1 MSRIFDALQRSGTE
15 QSGIEYPDL
24 ISVVTEVFEAPRE
37 QRPIADLPTVS
48 EPVTAQPA
56 ILRSIPVPPLPVQ
69 PFSDQPVAVQ
79 SVVAQPAVAQAS
91 SVQTTTTDPFTKE
104 VTGDGPLAF
113 PSLEVVP
120 TTTSRLVFMTEP
132 DSLAAEKFR
141 FLGVRLRQLQQSRP
155 LKKVLVTSTIPE
167 EGKST
172 VSANLAG
179 VLARRKQSVLL
190 IEGDLRRPT
199 LAQQF
204 GLGTLAGLGEWLQSG
219 RQTVANVYRLEGPDF
234 WFMPAGNPPENP
246 LELLQSG
253 RLSYLMGQLSN
264 LFDWIIVDSPPLLP
278 LADTT
283 VWARV
288 TDGTLLVAREGKS
301 EKKQLQ
307 RGLEALKKSDLLGV
321 VLNGCIHPDH
331 KSYYQR
337 YAPTVK

>member
-15 QSGIEYPDL
+15 QSGVEYPDL
-24 ISVVTEVFEAPRE
+24 VSIVTEVFEAPRE
-37 QRPIADLPTVS
+37 QRPFPEPPPIL
-48 EPVTAQPA
+48 EPVPAQSA
-56 ILRSIPVPPLPVQ
+56 VQPVSVQPIPVQ
-69 PFSDQPVAVQ
+69 PLPDQSAT
-79 SVVAQPAVAQAS
+79 
-91 SVQTTTTDPFTKE
+91 VQTTTTEPFTKE
-104 VTGDGPLAF
+104 VTGDGPVDF
-113 PSLEVVP
+113 PSLQVSVLP
-120 TTTSRLVFMTEP
+120 TSRLVFLSEP

-141 FLGVRLRQLQQSRP
+141 FLGVRLRQIQQSRS

-204 GLGTLAGLGEWLQSG
+204 GLGRLAGLGEWLQSG
-219 RQTVANVYRLEGPDF
+219 RQTVSNVYRLEGPDF
-234 WFMPAGNPPENP
+234 WFLPAGNPPENP

-253 RLSYLMGQLSN
+253 RLSYLMRQLAN

-283 VWARV
+283 VWSRV

-321 VLNGCIHPDH
+321 VLNGCAHPDH

-337 YAPTVK
+337 YSPTTK

>member
-15 QSGIEYPDL
+15 QSGVEYPDMV
-24 ISVVTEVFEAPRE
+24 SMVTEVFEAPRE
-37 QRPIADLPTVS
+37 QRPIAEPATTV
-48 EPVTAQPA
+48 EQAAAQPA
-56 ILRSIPVPPLPVQ
+56 ILQPISVRPISVPPISVQPVP
-69 PFSDQPVAVQ
+69 VQ
-79 SVVAQPAVAQAS
+79 STT
-91 SVQTTTTDPFTKE
+91 VQTTTTEPFTKE
-104 VTGDGPLAF
+104 VTGDGPVDF
-113 PSLEVVP
+113 PSLEVSVLP
-120 TTTSRLVFMTEP
+120 TSRLVFLTEP

-141 FLGVRLRQLQQSRP
+141 FLGVRLRQLQQGRP

-204 GLGTLAGLGEWLQSG
+204 GLGRLAGLGEWLQSG
-219 RQTVANVYRLEGPDF
+219 RQTVSNVYRLEGPDF

-253 RLSYLMGQLSN
+253 RLSYLMGQLAD

-283 VWARV
+283 VWSRV

-307 RGLEALKKSDLLGV
+307 RGLEVLKKSDLLGV
-321 VLNGCIHPDH
+321 VLNGCVHPDH

-337 YAPTVK
+337 YSPTTK

>member
-15 QSGIEYPDL
+15 QSGVEYPDL
-24 ISVVTEVFEAPRE
+24 VSIVTEVFEAPRE
-37 QRPIADLPTVS
+37 QRPIAEPAPIL
-48 EPVTAQPA
+48 EPVPQPAFVQPIAAQP
-56 ILRSIPVPPLPVQ
+56 PPVQ
-69 PFSDQPVAVQ
+69 PVPDQPA
-79 SVVAQPAVAQAS
+79 
-91 SVQTTTTDPFTKE
+91 SVQTTTTEPFTKE
-104 VTGDGPLAF
+104 VTGDGPVDF
-113 PSLEVVP
+113 PSLEVSVLP
-120 TTTSRLVFMTEP
+120 TSRLVFLNEP

-204 GLGTLAGLGEWLQSG
+204 GLGRLAGLGEWLQSG
-219 RQTVANVYRLEGPDF
+219 RQTVSNVYRLEGPDF

-283 VWARV
+283 VWSRV

-307 RGLEALKKSDLLGV
+307 RGLEVLKKSDLLGV
-321 VLNGCIHPDH
+321 VLNGCVHPDH

-337 YAPTVK
+337 YSPTTK

>member
-15 QSGIEYPDL
+15 QSGVEYPDL

-37 QRPIADLPTVS
+37 QRPIADPPTAP
-48 EPVTAQPA
+48 EPATAQA
-56 ILRSIPVPPLPVQ
+56 ALLRSISVPPMSFQPV
-69 PFSDQPVAVQ
+69 SDQPVAVQ
-79 SVVAQPAVAQAS
+79 SADVQPS

-204 GLGTLAGLGEWLQSG
+204 GLGRLAGLGEWLQSG
-219 RQTVANVYRLEGPDF
+219 RQTVTNVYRLEGPDF
-234 WFMPAGNPPENP
+234 WFLPAGNPPENP

-337 YAPTVK
+337 YSPTVK

>member
-15 QSGIEYPDL
+15 QSGVEYPDL
-24 ISVVTEVFEAPRE
+24 VSIVTEVFEAPRE
-37 QRPIADLPTVS
+37 QRPIAEPATTAEPTA
-48 EPVTAQPA
+48 AQPA
-56 ILRSIPVPPLPVQ
+56 FVQPINVQSISVQPISVQPVPVQ
-69 PFSDQPVAVQ
+69 PAN
-79 SVVAQPAVAQAS
+79 
-91 SVQTTTTDPFTKE
+91 VQTTTTEPFTKE
-104 VTGDGPLAF
+104 VTGDGPVDF
-113 PSLEVVP
+113 PSLEVSVLP
-120 TTTSRLVFMTEP
+120 SSRLVFLNEP

-204 GLGTLAGLGEWLQSG
+204 GLGRLAGLGEWLQSG
-219 RQTVANVYRLEGPDF
+219 RQTVSNVYRLEGPDF
-234 WFMPAGNPPENP
+234 WFLPAGNPPENP

-253 RLSYLMGQLSN
+253 RLSYLMGQLAN

-283 VWARV
+283 VWSRV

-321 VLNGCIHPDH
+321 VLNGCAHPDH

-337 YAPTVK
+337 YSPTTK

>member
-24 ISVVTEVFEAPRE
+24 ISMVTEVFEAPRE
-37 QRPIADLPTVS
+37 QWPIADPPTAP
-48 EPVTAQPA
+48 EPAATQPA
-56 ILRSIPVPPLPVQ
+56 ILRSISVQSIPVPPIPVQ
-69 PFSDQPVAVQ
+69 PISDQPVAVQ
-79 SVVAQPAVAQAS
+79 SVIVQPTD
-91 SVQTTTTDPFTKE
+91 VQTTTTDPFTKE

-113 PSLEVVP
+113 PSLDVLP

-204 GLGTLAGLGEWLQSG
+204 GLGRLAGLGEWLQSG
-219 RQTVANVYRLEGPDF
+219 RQTVANLYRLEGPDF

-337 YAPTVK
+337 YLPTVK